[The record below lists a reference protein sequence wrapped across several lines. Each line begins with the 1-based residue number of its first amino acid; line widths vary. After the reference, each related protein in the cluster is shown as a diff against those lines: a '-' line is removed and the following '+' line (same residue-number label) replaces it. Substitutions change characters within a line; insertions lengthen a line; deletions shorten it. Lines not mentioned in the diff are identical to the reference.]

1 MISELVL
8 YRWFGLALVVSSL
21 VIVAAAQ
28 KLPEDVRRYGY
39 LPGLAAAG
47 MGVSYVLMS
56 IEFLMIEVE
65 PGVETSGARFIGY
78 TILWLAFAYVLKR
91 SSGVSYRS
99 IGVLVAALL
108 WANWSTLGGWMTGG
122 VLRLA
127 IMASMLCMIG
137 VTIYLLTNPFRRAA
151 DRKHPER
158 RLLYVKIM
166 YLTILTWVAML
177 LSGMLAEYNLG
188 VTDTFVGA
196 SIAIYADTVLILGF
210 TVILFGG
217 REALARI
224 STVSDSPETGSQPT
238 TGARE
243 TVRS

>member
-8 YRWFGLALVVSSL
+8 YRWFGLALVVGSL
-21 VIVAAAQ
+21 VIAGASQ
-28 KLPEDVRRYGY
+28 KLPKDVRKYGY
-39 LPGLAAAG
+39 LPAIAAAG

-56 IEFLMIEVE
+56 LEFLMIEVE

-78 TILWLAFAYVLKR
+78 TILWLAFAYVLQR

-99 IGVLVAALL
+99 IGILVAALL
-108 WANWSTLGGWMTGG
+108 WANWSTLGGWMAGG
-122 VLRLA
+122 ILRLA
-127 IMASMLCMIG
+127 IMVSMVCMIG
-137 VTIYLLTNPFRRAA
+137 VTIYLLTSPFRRSA

-177 LSGMLAEYNLG
+177 LSGILAEYNLG

-224 STVSDSPETGSQPT
+224 GAVSDGSETGSQPT
-238 TGARE
+238 AGARE